1 MSILNLPPDA
11 VLVTISVQSYR
22 PGEASDPLHV
32 VAQGFT
38 SGGDPYS
45 VTYVC
50 DTQTQLAAA
59 FVELAAAV
67 MAPP

>member
-1 MSILNLPPDA
+1 MSLGIPSDA
-11 VLVTISVQSYR
+11 VLVTIEVQAYR
-22 PGEASDPLHV
+22 PGEGPSALRG

-38 SGGDPYS
+38 GGGDPYS
-45 VTYVC
+45 LTFVC
-50 DTQTQLAAA
+50 DTQTELAAA